1 MKIETKISDEFE
13 EICIQIQ
20 APSLTEEVKDIV
32 RVIAK
37 FKSQISNI
45 IATKDNRIF
54 PIELEDVICFYS
66 KERQNF
72 VKTMEDTY
80 EIQYKLYELEE
91 VLADKGFIRI
101 SNSCIINIGKVKCFD
116 TSMIGTIDVI
126 FKDNTKKAVSRRK
139 VKEIMKIIKEK
150 RKII

>member
-37 FKSQISNI
+37 FKSQIL
-45 IATKDNRIF
+45 ATKDNRIF

-116 TSMIGTIDVI
+116 TSIIGIIDVI